1 MTTWKDSRFQVHS
14 NYGFRLVVY
23 VVFKTEPPDDTK
35 QETPNI
41 QKSGSEPH
49 QCKDPIERKTSS
61 TGRFLVM
68 TDNSV
73 GVTDR
78 TAAVNRQESLEGGI
92 ARGIDTQSVE
102 PVQKSKGVHF
112 SVGDKDSSYDD
123 RKRENTETNA
133 TINLKSWRNM
143 KTIEHPPIMD
153 FYRNSVDI
161 VESGGAAR
169 PSMLQLIH
177 GDKSIPEEI
186 EIEGFKL
193 HNDELVEGHMEKP
206 SKARMEKF
214 SPPPAQVSLS
224 EIEFFFPSFV
234 NFQTRVKFGWI
245 QGVFVRCLLNIF
257 GVMLY
262 LRISWVAGQAGIG
275 LGSMIVLLASLVT
288 TITAIST
295 CAICTNGDVK
305 GGGAYFL
312 ISRSLGPEFGGSI
325 GLIFSVANAVGAA
338 MYIVGFAETVRDIF
352 MEVGFQII
360 DADLWDVRLIGFA
373 ASLFLFAIVFIG
385 TEFESRMQMGLL
397 VILSAS
403 IVDYMI
409 GSFFPPN
416 DTMIVRGATGYS
428 INTLLTNFLPAFRG
442 GEDFFS
448 VFAVYFPAATGIMA
462 GANISG
468 DLADPQRA
476 IPTGTLLAIGVT
488 TTVYLATVW
497 MTGSTCVRD
506 ADGVSPPLWNKTTFI
521 PPDCSLNETCRYGLM
536 NYFQIMEMESL
547 WGPLITAGIFAATLS
562 SALASLVSAPKV
574 FQAVCKDHLFPKIGY
589 FAKGFGKNE
598 EPRRAYILTFIIAAA
613 MVGIGDLNA
622 IAPII
627 SNFFLAS
634 YALINYAC
642 FDASFADSPGFRP
655 GFKYYNM
662 WVSLAGALLC
672 IIVMFIISWVTAL
685 ITFFCFAALFLYILH
700 RKPDVNWGSSTQAHS
715 YKNALSGMIKLSNT
729 EEHVKN
735 YRPQLLVLCGNAA
748 SRPSLVDFAN
758 SITKGS
764 SLMICGYVVPYNPS
778 DRVYSVMRKMER
790 QLSEWLRKRHIKAF
804 YTSVANSSLRAGAQ
818 SLLQV
823 TFPAMC
829 FLTNFNLISYHIKV
843 CGLGKLRP
851 NILLIGFKTNWHHGG
866 LALETLN
873 ELNEYFGTIQDAFD
887 SNMAM
892 CVLRNGNMGLDF
904 SEAMKL
910 LDIGESKQI
919 DINLDVNAVDKV
931 GFESHLHPSADSSD
945 LKVCNSERKQY
956 SDAEKAETDSLQHK
970 DNACSMER
978 FAKLNH
984 HCIAGDLWCCKA
996 VVVTYVTRHS
1006 VDFTLTFSASNTL
1019 TEDFG
1024 FDDIEDE
1031 NCEYGEENH
1040 QKSNKNAM
1048 KDVSNDM
1055 ELGLA
1060 QSQLNDESKR
1070 NSNTFSLRRRSMR
1083 RPTTEQKA
1091 LIASISRFQRKIKKG
1106 VIDVWWLYDDGGLT
1120 LLIPHLLTI
1129 PKSYLEGAKMR
1140 IFTISTSSRTMEQ
1153 EQRSMAALLSKFRI
1167 NFSDVSVISD
1177 IGRNPR
1183 PETIVY
1189 YFSLM
1194 NWEKLIGPF
1203 VCADDYEKMPGTTS
1217 KNELESQKQKT
1228 YRQLRTS
1235 ELLRE
1240 HSMES
1245 DLVVITLPVPRKG
1258 MVSAS
1263 LYLSWLDMMTR
1274 GLPPTL
1280 LVRGN
1285 QTSVL
1290 TFYS

>member
-1 MTTWKDSRFQVHS
+1 SLLLVSRSERIFLRSQRLCQAHTGLFVFILLTDLTSQFFRSCSAAVMNVRRDSRFQ
-14 NYGFRLVVY
+14 
-23 VVFKTEPPDDTK
+23 VFKTEPPDVS
-35 QETPNI
+35 ELEI
-41 QKSGSEPH
+41 SRSQKSGSEPPPR
-49 QCKDPIERKTSS
+49 KSSVERKTSS

-68 TDNSV
+68 TDAAGDNTAGAQRRESPENDA
-73 GVTDR
+73 DR
-78 TAAVNRQESLEGGI
+78 ENCI
-92 ARGIDTQSVE
+92 HPNE
-102 PVQKSKGVHF
+102 PVQRSRGVHF
-112 SVGDKDSSYDD
+112 SVGDKDLHDD
-123 RKRENTETNA
+123 NRKREQTETNA

-161 VESGGAAR
+161 VEGGGAAR

-177 GDKSIPEEI
+177 GDNGIS
-186 EIEGFKL
+186 FFLQL
-193 HNDELVEGHMEKP
+193 HNDELVQGRVEKP
-206 SKARMEKF
+206 SKTRMEKF
-214 SPPPAQVSLS
+214 SPPPTQA
-224 EIEFFFPSFV
+224 
-234 NFQTRVKFGWI
+234 RVKFGWI

-275 LGSMIVLLASLVT
+275 LGSIIVLLASLVT

-338 MYIVGFAETVRDIF
+338 MYIVGFAETVRDLLKESS
-352 MEVGFQII
+352 MQII
-360 DADLWDVRLIGFA
+360 DAGLWDVRLVGFVTCIVLIG
-373 ASLFLFAIVFIG
+373 IVFIG
-385 TEFESRMQMGLL
+385 TAFESRMQMILL
-397 VILSAS
+397 VILLTS
-403 IVDYMI
+403 IIDYII
-409 GSFFPPN
+409 GSFFPPS
-416 DTMIVRGATGYS
+416 TATTLRGATGYRFS
-428 INTLLTNFLPAFRG
+428 TLMENLLPAFRD

-476 IPTGTLLAIGVT
+476 IPIGTLLAIAVT
-488 TTVYLATVW
+488 TAVYLATVW
-497 MTGSTCVRD
+497 MTGSTCV
-506 ADGVSPPLWNKTTFI
+506 ADGIFPPLWNGTVFI
-521 PPDCSLNETCRYGLM
+521 SPDCTVNNTCPYGLM

-574 FQAVCKDHLFPKIGY
+574 FQAVCKDRLFPKIGY
-589 FAKGFGKNE
+589 FAKGYGKNE
-598 EPRRAYILTFIIAAA
+598 EPRRAYFLTFIIAVA

-662 WVSLAGALLC
+662 WVSLGGALLC
-672 IIVMFIISWVTAL
+672 IVVMFIISWATAL

-758 SITKGS
+758 SITKGT

-778 DRVYSVMRKMER
+778 DRVYSVMRKLER
-790 QLSEWLRKRHIKAF
+790 QLSEWLRKRRVKSF
-804 YTSVANSSLRAGAQ
+804 YASVANSSLRAGAQ

-823 TFPAMC
+823 
-829 FLTNFNLISYHIKV
+829 

-851 NILLIGFKTNWHHGG
+851 NIVLIGFKTNWYHGG
-866 LALETLN
+866 PTLQTLD

-887 SNMAM
+887 SNVAV
-892 CVLRNGNMGLDF
+892 CVLRNGDMGLDF

-910 LDIGESKQI
+910 LNVGETKRL
-919 DINLDVNAVDKV
+919 DINLDVNVVDKD
-931 GFESHLHPSADSSD
+931 GCFE
-945 LKVCNSERKQY
+945 NGSERVFVLLKDETAYGGEENQ
-956 SDAEKAETDSLQHK
+956 AGEKHLAK
-970 DNACSMER
+970 DVE
-978 FAKLNH
+978 
-984 HCIAGDLWCCKA
+984 
-996 VVVTYVTRHS
+996 
-1006 VDFTLTFSASNTL
+1006 
-1019 TEDFG
+1019 
-1024 FDDIEDE
+1024 DDIEV
-1031 NCEYGEENH
+1031 GET
-1040 QKSNKNAM
+1040 
-1048 KDVSNDM
+1048 
-1055 ELGLA
+1055 
-1060 QSQLNDESKR
+1060 QLRIEDDHVR
-1070 NSNTFSLRRRSMR
+1070 NSHTHTFSLRRRSTR

-1129 PKSYLEGAKMR
+1129 PKSYLEGAKLR
-1140 IFTISTSSRTMEQ
+1140 VFTISTSTRTMEQ

-1177 IGRNPR
+1177 IGRIPR
-1183 PETIVY
+1183 PDT
-1189 YFSLM
+1189 LM
-1194 NWEKLIGPF
+1194 RWEKLIAPF
-1203 VCADDYEKMPGTTS
+1203 VNANDCEVVTGTTS
-1217 KNELESQKQKT
+1217 RSELDSQRQKT
-1228 YRQLRTS
+1228 YRQLRAS

-1240 HSMES
+1240 HSAES

-1274 GLPPTL
+1274 ELPPTL